1 MTITRMQ
8 LEKYSSEKRVTERRK
23 FEKKKKK
30 KLGIDDKLAITV
42 KDGRNGSRLE
52 GAAKLGIGGKETRGR
67 ERARE
72 RVYEE

>member
-1 MTITRMQ
+1 M
-8 LEKYSSEKRVTERRK
+8 K
-23 FEKKKKK
+23 KKKKK

-52 GAAKLGIGGKETRGR
+52 GAAKLRIGGKETRGR